1 MACGVLPHPRE
12 YRGQLPP
19 LAAVKSIGRVA
30 VLTAQRTARESHEY
44 GRDAGSVGLSLER
57 MEDLGDPEA
66 RHAALRVRLTPRA
79 ARLRLLRGLRGDA
92 AQPLGGEF
100 RRIGSRVL
108 LCDLI
113 ERRARRRVLLLL

>member
-66 RHAALRVRLTPRA
+66 RHAALRVPDYCAACAGMRRSRSAASFAESVPGYFFVTSSSVARA
-79 ARLRLLRGLRGDA
+79 AGYC
-92 AQPLGGEF
+92 F
-100 RRIGSRVL
+100 CSNW
-108 LCDLI
+108 
-113 ERRARRRVLLLL
+113 